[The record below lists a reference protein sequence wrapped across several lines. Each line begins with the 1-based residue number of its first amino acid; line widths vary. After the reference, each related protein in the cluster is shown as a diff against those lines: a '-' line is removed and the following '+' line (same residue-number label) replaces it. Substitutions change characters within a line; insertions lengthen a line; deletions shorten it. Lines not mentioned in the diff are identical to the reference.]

1 MKGVFIKK
9 AEIVNEDER
18 RKLVELM
25 NGQFAGK
32 NIKILEVKE
41 ESYLGGK
48 SGHWHNYSEC
58 MYIMKG
64 NCWDYKMTNIDT
76 GEEETFELS
85 EGDIVFRGPRIIH
98 GGMFAKGSVIIDIA
112 EDTYV
117 SGDFNDVP
125 REETK
130 EVKNAK

>member
-1 MKGVFIKK
+1 MKGVTVKK
-9 AEIVNEDER
+9 AQFVSEDER
-18 RKLVELM
+18 RTILEIM

-48 SGHWHNYSEC
+48 KGHWHQYSEC

-64 NCWDYKMTNIDT
+64 KCWDYKMVNIDT
-76 GEEETFELS
+76 NESETYALS
-85 EGDIVFRGPRIIH
+85 EGDVVFRGPRIIH
-98 GGMFAKGSVIIDIA
+98 GGMFAKGSIVIDIA
-112 EDTYV
+112 EDTYI

-125 REETK
+125 RE
-130 EVKNAK
+130 VYKNGI